1 MAAFE
6 AYRSIERSRKSL
18 RRSGIIMVWM
28 MRILCLILHLDI
40 DIRGDTGAA
49 ASHQREAAF
58 ASDCVNNMD
67 MTNYLAFLCATVST

>member
-49 ASHQREAAF
+49 ASHQRERQPSHRIA
-58 ASDCVNNMD
+58 
-67 MTNYLAFLCATVST
+67 